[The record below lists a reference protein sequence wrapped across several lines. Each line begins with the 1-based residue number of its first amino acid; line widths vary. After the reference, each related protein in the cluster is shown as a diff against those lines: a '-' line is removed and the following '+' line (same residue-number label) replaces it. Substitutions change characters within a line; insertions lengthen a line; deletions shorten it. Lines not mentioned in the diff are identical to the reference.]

1 MTNTV
6 SAYFIPLYKFI
17 VDNNIYNP
25 KISNQNEGQYYVDLI
40 ESNQLSSDLEINY
53 QNFILDYNTKDDLL
67 DINYDWIYY
76 NVYVILYCDF
86 SNSIKTEIYD
96 NIIDKILNGEFV
108 KEDKLNAIRQIILN
122 CGKTPDII
130 DGWTEGKIISLMLL
144 MIEMNLKE
152 YYNRLVSELANSTLD
167 SYRDIIPFFNN
178 LIGKMYDIKQE
189 KYNKYLINKSYNY

>member
-1 MTNTV
+1 MAITN
-6 SAYFIPLYKFI
+6 SAHLIPLYKFI
-17 VDNNIYNP
+17 VENNIYIP

-40 ESNQLSSDLEINY
+40 ESNQLNSEFENNY

-67 DINYDWIYY
+67 DINYDWIYNY
-76 NVYVILYCDF
+76 VYVILYCDF
-86 SNSIKTEIYD
+86 GNSIKTELYD
-96 NIIDKILNGEFV
+96 NIIDEILNSEFV
-108 KEDKLNAIRQIILN
+108 KEDKLNAIKQIILD

-189 KYNKYLINKSYNY
+189 KYNKYLINKSYS

>member
-1 MTNTV
+1 
-6 SAYFIPLYKFI
+6 
-17 VDNNIYNP
+17 
-25 KISNQNEGQYYVDLI
+25 
-40 ESNQLSSDLEINY
+40 
-53 QNFILDYNTKDDLL
+53 
-67 DINYDWIYY
+67 
-76 NVYVILYCDF
+76 VILYCDF
-86 SNSIKTEIYD
+86 GNSIKTEIYD
-96 NIIDKILNGEFV
+96 NIIDKILNSEFV
-108 KEDKLNAIRQIILN
+108 KGDKLNAIRQIILN

>member
-1 MTNTV
+1 MAITN
-6 SAYFIPLYKFI
+6 SAHLIPLYKFI
-17 VDNNIYNP
+17 VENNIYIP

-40 ESNQLSSDLEINY
+40 ESNQLNSDFENNY

-67 DINYDWIYY
+67 DINYDWIYNY
-76 NVYVILYCDF
+76 VYVILYCDF
-86 SNSIKTEIYD
+86 GNSIKTELYD
-96 NIIDKILNGEFV
+96 NIIDKILNSEFV
-108 KEDKLNAIRQIILN
+108 KEDKLNAIKKIILD

-189 KYNKYLINKSYNY
+189 KYNKYLINKSYS

>member
-1 MTNTV
+1 MAITN
-6 SAYFIPLYKFI
+6 SAHLIPLYKFI
-17 VDNNIYNP
+17 VENNIYIP

-40 ESNQLSSDLEINY
+40 ESNQLNSDFENNY

-67 DINYDWIYY
+67 DINYDWIYNY
-76 NVYVILYCDF
+76 VYVILYCDF
-86 SNSIKTEIYD
+86 GNSIKTELYD
-96 NIIDKILNGEFV
+96 NIIDEILNSEFV
-108 KEDKLNAIRQIILN
+108 KEDKLNAIKKIILD

-189 KYNKYLINKSYNY
+189 KYNKYLINKSYSY

>member
-1 MTNTV
+1 MAITN
-6 SAYFIPLYKFI
+6 SAHLIPLYKFI
-17 VDNNIYNP
+17 VENNIYIP

-40 ESNQLSSDLEINY
+40 ESNQLNSEFEINY

-67 DINYDWIYY
+67 DINYDWIYNY
-76 NVYVILYCDF
+76 VYVILYCDF
-86 SNSIKTEIYD
+86 GNSIKTELYD
-96 NIIDKILNGEFV
+96 NIIDEILNGEFV
-108 KEDKLNAIRQIILN
+108 KEDKLNAIKQIILD

-189 KYNKYLINKSYNY
+189 KYNKYLINKSYS

>member
-67 DINYDWIYY
+67 DINYDFIYY

-86 SNSIKTEIYD
+86 GNSIKTEIYD

-108 KEDKLNAIRQIILN
+108 KGDKLNAIRQIILN

>member
-1 MTNTV
+1 MAITN
-6 SAYFIPLYKFI
+6 SAHLIPLYKFI
-17 VDNNIYNP
+17 VENNIYIP

-40 ESNQLSSDLEINY
+40 ESNQLNSDFEINY

-67 DINYDWIYY
+67 DINYDWIYNY
-76 NVYVILYCDF
+76 VYVILYCDF
-86 SNSIKTEIYD
+86 GNSIKTELYD
-96 NIIDKILNGEFV
+96 NIIDEILNSEFV
-108 KEDKLNAIRQIILN
+108 KEDKLNAIKKIILD

-189 KYNKYLINKSYNY
+189 KYNKYLINKSYS

>member
-1 MTNTV
+1 MAITN
-6 SAYFIPLYKFI
+6 SAHLIPLYKFI
-17 VDNNIYNP
+17 VENNIYIP

-40 ESNQLSSDLEINY
+40 ESNQLNSDFEINY

-67 DINYDWIYY
+67 DINYDWIYNY
-76 NVYVILYCDF
+76 VYVILYCDF
-86 SNSIKTEIYD
+86 GNSIKTELYD
-96 NIIDKILNGEFV
+96 NIIDKILNSEFV
-108 KEDKLNAIRQIILN
+108 KGDKLNAIRQIILN

-130 DGWTEGKIISLMLL
+130 DGWTEGRIISLMLL

>member
-17 VDNNIYNP
+17 VDNNIYIP

>member
-53 QNFILDYNTKDDLL
+53 QNFILDYNTKDDIL
-67 DINYDWIYY
+67 DINYDFIYY

-86 SNSIKTEIYD
+86 GNSIKTEIYD

-130 DGWTEGKIISLMLL
+130 DGWTEGKIICLMLL

-178 LIGKMYDIKQE
+178 LIRKMYDIKQE
-189 KYNKYLINKSYNY
+189 KYNKYLIN

>member
-1 MTNTV
+1 MAITN
-6 SAYFIPLYKFI
+6 SAHLIPLYKFI
-17 VDNNIYNP
+17 VENNIYIP

-40 ESNQLSSDLEINY
+40 ESNQLNSEFEINY

-67 DINYDWIYY
+67 DINYDWIYNY
-76 NVYVILYCDF
+76 VYVILYCDF
-86 SNSIKTEIYD
+86 GNSIKTELYD
-96 NIIDKILNGEFV
+96 NIIDEILNGEFV
-108 KEDKLNAIRQIILN
+108 KEDKLNAIKQIILD

-178 LIGKMYDIKQE
+178 LIGKMYDIKQK
-189 KYNKYLINKSYNY
+189 KYNKYLINKSYS

>member
-17 VDNNIYNP
+17 VDNNIYIP

-86 SNSIKTEIYD
+86 GNSIKTEIYD